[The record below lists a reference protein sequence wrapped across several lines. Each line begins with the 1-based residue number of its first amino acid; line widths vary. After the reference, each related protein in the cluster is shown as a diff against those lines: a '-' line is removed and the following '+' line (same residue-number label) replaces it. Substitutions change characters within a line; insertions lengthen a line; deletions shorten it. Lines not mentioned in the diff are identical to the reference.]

1 MISIISQELL
11 SGYFRFQITLMNE
24 HVLTKDI
31 HEVISAVHYR
41 PAVSILMPFSEK
53 GDLRKT
59 LIQTL
64 SLATD
69 SVERELNNQYSREV
83 VEPLMRRLRKRIE
96 GLDIDR
102 KKKSVAIFISPVF
115 EKVVFLDI
123 AVEEKII
130 IDESFEIRD
139 LVYSR
144 KQINKYL
151 MLLLSSRE
159 SRIFLGNAHDFAR
172 IKLDIPEWTGAY
184 RNDVPERVANFSD
197 NKERKAVMRD
207 KFLHQIDLALDP
219 LLKNFKLPL
228 FVLGTESV
236 LGHFKKLSH
245 HNHAVAGYIQGNY
258 EGKSIVELRKI
269 LQPAL
274 EWYDKARQTLLMR
287 RMDEAAGHKK
297 LTGGIHAVWKEAMN
311 NNGKLLLVE
320 KNYMYAAQKSDST
333 TLRPEEGNFST
344 IRDAVDDLIEKVL
357 ETGGDVE
364 FTDTGSLEKY
374 DHIALIT
381 YH

>member
-1 MISIISQELL
+1 MTGIIEQQVVA
-11 SGYFRFQITLMNE
+11 GYFRHQITYMDEQL
-24 HVLTKDI
+24 LTKDI
-31 HEVISAVHYR
+31 REVISAVHYR
-41 PAVSILMPFSEK
+41 PAVSVLMPFGEK
-53 GDLRKT
+53 GDLRQT
-59 LIQTL
+59 LIQSL
-64 SLATD
+64 SLAVD
-69 SVERELNNQYSREV
+69 KVERELNAQYPREV
-83 VEPLMRRLRKRIE
+83 VAPLMGRLRKRIE
-96 GLDIDR
+96 ELDIDR

-151 MLLLSSRE
+151 LLLLSSRE
-159 SRIFLGNAHDFAR
+159 SRLFLSNTHDFAR
-172 IKLDIPEWTGAY
+172 IHLDIPEWAGAF
-184 RNDVPERVANFSD
+184 RNDIPERVANFSD
-197 NKERKAVMRD
+197 NKERKSVMRD

-219 LLKNFKLPL
+219 LLKNYKIPL

-245 HNHAVAGYIQGNY
+245 HTHAVAGYIQGNY
-258 EGKSIVELRKI
+258 EGKGGVELRRI

-274 EWYDKARQTLLMR
+274 DWYDKGRQTLLMR
-287 RMDEAAGHKK
+287 KMDEAAGQKK

-333 TLRPEEGNFST
+333 TLRSETGNFST

-374 DHIALIT
+374 NQIALIT